1 MLTAE
6 HFNVIFTAEQIQ
18 ARVKELGAQ
27 ISRDYEGSYPILIA
41 MLKGSVFFLS
51 DLSRAITIPHHF
63 DFLGI
68 YGDQASSQDAGIL
81 RIERDVKFD
90 LEGRDIIVIEEILRT
105 GLTTN
110 YMLQILEDRNPRSVN
125 LCTLL
130 VNPNQLLLDLP
141 VTYQG
146 FEIDERRVVGYGMD
160 IKEKGRQ
167 LPFIAEYTLGLF
179 KNLEQSREV

>member
-1 MLTAE
+1 MLRAE
-6 HFNVIFTAEQIQ
+6 NFNVIFTAEDIQ
-18 ARVKELGAQ
+18 NRINELGEQ
-27 ISRDYEGSYPILIA
+27 ISRDYEGSYPILVA

-51 DLSRAITIPHHF
+51 DLSRAIRIPHHF

-81 RIERDVKFD
+81 RIERDIGFD
-90 LEGRDIIVIEEILRT
+90 LEGRDVIVIEEILRT

-110 YMLQILEDRNPRSVN
+110 YMLQILEDRNPRSIN
-125 LCTLL
+125 LCALL

-179 KNLEQSREV
+179 KNLEQGQS